1 MADGIWVIIFLGVH
15 NVAWTR
21 FIVHIQTGCVLHHQL
36 LPVRVLW
43 KSPVTKF
50 IDAPTLLY
58 IKFDLTLKHRF
69 HVFARFWKY
78 DRMSYVKT
86 KNASLCY
93 SNRHSGHVLTSFR
106 LGFLWVWQ
114 VVPASLAVFVHMGAV
129 FVRIPEAVGHTR
141 THLLWYPPTHHL
153 WQM

>member
-43 KSPVTKF
+43 KSAVTKF